1 MTPFALFPLLA
12 SILAIFLGNSVY
24 GLDKKKP
31 LNIIFALFAFSLSFW
46 AFTEFMYRQADT
58 ATTAYYWMKMGFI
71 WTIPTALTVH
81 FALVYTEK
89 IKSLKNTAIALV
101 LYVPAAIFSLIYL
114 TTDLITT
121 GVVQKFWGYTY
132 VASDSWVCTASNFWA
147 FALTFSAIFL
157 CLKYYLKI
165 NEKTKKQQAKF
176 VTLGFLIPVFI
187 SFITEGLLPFW
198 HTEIPELTT
207 ISSLLLGL
215 FVGYAI
221 WKYHL
226 FKLNPATAVE
236 TIISTMSDPLVL
248 TDQNQRVLKVN
259 QALTSYLGYS
269 EMELLGKSMN
279 YVFQEQTLQKENK
292 LLEIATAKKH
302 EIKLKTKYNE
312 EKYALF
318 SSSDVKSKNGQI
330 MGTVYI
336 IHDVTQLKLLEAR
349 LVKSERF
356 AAIGELAG
364 MVGHD
369 LRNPLTSIKNAAYYL
384 KKKGTS
390 CSEAKYKTM
399 LEIIDSSIDHSNKII
414 NDLLD
419 YSKEIHLELEE
430 RTPRLLLAES
440 LMIVGVPDKV
450 KLIDKTNDEPK
461 MMVDTTKIVRCF
473 VNLIKNAID
482 AMPEGGTLEVQ
493 SVQEG
498 GNVGF
503 VFKDTGI
510 GMSEEIMAK
519 LFSPLFTTKAQG
531 MGFGLAICKRVVEA
545 HGGTIIVQSSSGKGT
560 RFIVTLSVNPKLEVA
575 VEEEWE
581 NMQNMQDPLLLSTT

>member
-399 LEIIDSSIDHSNKII
+399 LEIIDGSIDHSNKII

-419 YSKEIHLELEE
+419 YSKEIQLELEE

-531 MGFGLAICKRVVEA
+531 TGFGLAICKRVVEA

-560 RFIVTLSVNPKLEVA
+560 RFIVTLPVNPKLEVA